1 MQHAQYLIEKYYL
14 MPASSVDEIS
24 VFDLSRG
31 DEDPEDNKMLTVPT
45 LTITRSPDDGDD
57 IKVTNEDKVVE
68 NYNLYNATSGWP
80 LSKEGR

>member
-1 MQHAQYLIEKYYL
+1 